1 MRQLA
6 LLLGIAAGLN
16 AQAPSPLEQQ
26 LQGRQ
31 AKLLLDMPG
40 DDSGVD
46 VRPGEAAVVNEQANR
61 DRLAKYGAALRQG
74 QPVSVTLVKLKGDH
88 IEFHLNG
95 GGFTNRQ
102 LWELPGYDSAHWGTT
117 KEKREL
123 QSRISGTRD
132 QTRRR
137 RLKSEYDYLRTRR
150 VRPLREK
157 LELEGRAQHGSRFN
171 IWFGSDREASR
182 ITPEE
187 LTAILRP
194 YLEIR

>member
-1 MRQLA
+1 
-6 LLLGIAAGLN
+6 LN
-16 AQAPSPLEQQ
+16 AQAPSALEQH

-31 AKLLLDMPG
+31 AKVLLDMPG

-46 VRPGEAAVVNEQANR
+46 VRPREAAAVNQQVHR
-61 DRLAKYGAALRQG
+61 DRLAKYGVALRQG
-74 QPVSVTLVKLKGDH
+74 QSVSVTLVKLKGDH

-95 GGFTNRQ
+95 GGFTNLQ

-117 KEKREL
+117 KEEREL
-123 QSRISGTRD
+123 QSRMSGTRD

-137 RLKSEYDYLRTRR
+137 RLKSDYDRLRQRR
-150 VRPLREK
+150 VRPLRER
-157 LELEGRAQHGSRFN
+157 LELERRAQHGSRFN

-182 ITPEE
+182 VTAEE